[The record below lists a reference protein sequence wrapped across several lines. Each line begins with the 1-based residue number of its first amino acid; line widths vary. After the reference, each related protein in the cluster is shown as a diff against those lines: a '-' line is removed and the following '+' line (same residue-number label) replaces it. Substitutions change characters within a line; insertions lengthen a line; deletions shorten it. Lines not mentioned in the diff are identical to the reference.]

1 MKLSIANILTV
12 CRIVG
17 SLILLPLP
25 LPSVGFR
32 LTYLFCGISDMID
45 GTVAR
50 KTGSATAFG
59 AKLDTAADFTFFA
72 VSFWKLYPILHLPLW
87 LWIWAACIFA
97 VKIGNL
103 CAEWLCRKTLLS
115 RHTRANKLTGL
126 LLFLLPLTVTSI
138 DMTYTAPIVCTAA
151 TIAAVQESIY
161 LLKNRKTNTNEDNT

>member
-1 MKLSIANILTV
+1 MLSAANIITA

-17 SLILLPLP
+17 SLILLPLS

-32 LTYLFCGISDMID
+32 LTYLLCGLSDMID

-50 KTGSATAFG
+50 KTNGATAFG

-72 VSFWKLYPILHLPLW
+72 VSICKLYPILHLPAW
-87 LWIWAACIFA
+87 LWVWASCIFA

-126 LLFLLPLTVTSI
+126 LLFLLPLTVTHLDI
-138 DMTYTAPIVCTAA
+138 QYTAPIVCTAA
-151 TIAAVQESIY
+151 TVAAIQESIY
-161 LLKNRKTNTNEDNT
+161 LIQNRQTDKNEDNT